1 LPTLPESGFTGKI
14 FLQNSNARGATSVCR
29 RCWKRYIETMMR
41 VGKIAVCLAGWLA
54 LNAGLCAAG
63 LASINDST
71 NNPLPDN
78 PYAAIVIRNIF
89 GLVSPPPPPD
99 PSIDAA
105 KNLPKITPTGIQSL
119 FGRVKVLF
127 KVAGAPAKQGQPA
140 KDMFYILSQG
150 QRQDD
155 IEVTKIDEKN
165 SIVTFNN
172 HGITQELPLV
182 SAPPSGGAPAA
193 APPAAGNPGPAPG
206 VAATGNNSGPGG
218 IIRFGGGTG
227 GRGGGA
233 GNGANNPGGGG
244 GNGAPGA
251 PGGLNFGASTQG
263 RTYQPEASNMTAD
276 QTAIVIEAQ
285 RAVLMNSPNP
295 PYPAAL
301 LPPTPLT
308 RFNTPDGST
317 LDP

>member
-1 LPTLPESGFTGKI
+1 
-14 FLQNSNARGATSVCR
+14 
-29 RCWKRYIETMMR
+29 MMR
-41 VGKIAVCLAGWLA
+41 VGKIAVCLAGWLV
-54 LNAGLCAAG
+54 LNAGLRAAS

-71 NNPLPDN
+71 NNPLPDD
-78 PYAAIVIRNIF
+78 PYAPIVVRNIF
-89 GLVSPPPPPD
+89 GLVPPPPPPD

-105 KNLPKITPTGIQSL
+105 KNLPKITPTGIQSF
-119 FGRVKVLF
+119 FGHVKALF
-127 KVAGAPAKQGQPA
+127 KVAGGPAKPGQPT
-140 KDMFYILSQG
+140 KDLFYILSQG

-165 SIVTFNN
+165 GIVTFNN
-172 HGITQELPLV
+172 HGTTQELPLV
-182 SAPPSGGAPAA
+182 VSPSGGVPAA
-193 APPAAGNPGPAPG
+193 ASPAPGNPGAVPG
-206 VAATGNNSGPGG
+206 VAATGINSGPTG

-227 GRGGGA
+227 GRVGGA
-233 GNGANNPGGGG
+233 GNGANNPSGGG

-251 PGGLNFGASTQG
+251 SGGLNFGASTQG
-263 RTYQPEASNMTAD
+263 RTYQPEASDMTQE

-285 RAVLMNSPNP
+285 RAVLMNTPNP